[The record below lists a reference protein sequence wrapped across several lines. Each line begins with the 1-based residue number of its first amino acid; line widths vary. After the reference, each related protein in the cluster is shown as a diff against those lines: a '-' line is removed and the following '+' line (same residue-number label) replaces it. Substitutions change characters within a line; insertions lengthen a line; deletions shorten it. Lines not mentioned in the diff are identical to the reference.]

1 MPLDPY
7 SYVAASRV
15 KTLLCPVGRIRR
27 SSFFQYADRL
37 SKTFEVRL
45 VDVTPDS
52 RSDRSMFSPLGY
64 PNGKVIYDFSLSA
77 PDEEENFAL
86 YDLEPYRQ
94 TFVVFGLASFKDTEE
109 GHLPGEAEY
118 KALKQQY
125 KNAILHKILVF
136 GVPDEGSLPG
146 TKNIVPILS
155 AKAQSF
161 TSLETVMCDITSE
174 FLAELAVYTISRQ
187 MGSFKSPMIKDM
199 DSPNLNSVAKRSV
212 LGHAAMSRS
221 ASGSLTKT
229 GSISLGLTDRSQNR
243 QRGRQQKFT
252 GNMFL
257 LAGKLPDAL
266 RELSEA
272 ASISKATYDH
282 LWHASAL
289 DAIGA
294 CLVFMSFLEVPITIP
309 PIALSVRLKGS
320 HPAVDSTPSLLS
332 SANNSTVPDE
342 AKIAAMVAAGASS
355 PAASSF
361 SHSATS
367 STSSLPSPS
376 NGNVSNLQD
385 FLAELVDG
393 VLRFYMRGQ
402 GEETVPK
409 IVYSETILRFLK
421 LLVILR
427 LGGGW
432 NGASLSAIVRGTS
445 LNKNI
450 NSESPS
456 KSSIILWCNK
466 LYSTGMDDLNIGE
479 RCRIYSGLASVYQS
493 ADMPRKHAFILRELM
508 LILIGEEKR
517 SRSSQKRQSLQ
528 SHERKDSEHS
538 IASQATSELTDNLSY
553 LSILDNS
560 YEHGLLGLLDRI
572 SAVYGAGDI
581 NIAGCGWS
589 TLKHTFLRTAIISCE
604 LTRNY
609 AGTVRYISTLLAT
622 SADVLGKEEQLKLFS
637 SVHRAIDHARQA
649 GDGSLLA
656 DYFDPYLLRSITK
669 LDDSRN
675 SLYPIDVSSISEG
688 DDVFIY
694 NPFAKQP
701 KAENQ
706 YDLIVQR
713 VRVDF
718 MVKLQNPFEF
728 EVHLTEL
735 SLLTND
741 TEGGEDLEC
750 SVKNVYLPPN
760 SVTETIIPV
769 IANSVGKLE
778 VFGIK
783 TQASNCRP
791 RDYYLTNNLIP
802 RLEDKIKVVGVE
814 SGNFVRSWQN
824 TQASNYSLVFNVLH
838 EQPSITVKGLS
849 IDSGWMTLF
858 EGEIKNFDLE
868 LSNFSDVSANYV
880 NVSFSDSTTDALQEV
895 LTHRDISENDTY
907 ECEYFLYK
915 RKAFQLD
922 NDKNITIKPHSIAS
936 LNIRVLGKR
945 GLQSGVI
952 NIDYGHISKESKEK
966 TIWTKRLSIPIHV
979 TVTPSIELGG
989 CSIIPM
995 PAAEEAQSFFL
1006 PNMNGPASSYHVL
1019 VLDFRNSWTE
1029 PIKMKLWS
1037 KPDETSTDKIMEI
1050 THNINGAEAKRF
1062 LLPIKWGGKSP
1073 SLFEKPIPS
1082 LTGKQF
1088 VLNSKSN
1095 TVMGKQMRETF
1106 WYREELLKLIS
1117 GEWEL
1122 SNNPAVSGKVELR
1135 GLRVSPSMVMLL
1147 RAEQIK
1153 ITIQIE
1159 DVKRSKSLEKV
1170 DANTWKLPL
1179 EYDGC
1184 AITASLQNMTD
1195 KPIKGIL
1202 RLVPSM
1208 RYSEGENEGM
1218 NKKLLYNGWLQ
1229 QPIRKIEPGSTAKIQ
1244 LGIVYIAKGEY
1255 QWTSVFDMAG
1265 PDGRQLHGQKVPLY
1279 IKVD

>member
-86 YDLEPYRQ
+86 YDLEPFRQ
-94 TFVVFGLASFKDTEE
+94 TFVVFGLASFKDAEE

-118 KALKQQY
+118 KALKVQY
-125 KNAILHKILVF
+125 RNAILHKILVF
-136 GVPDEGSLPG
+136 GVPDEKSLSK

-155 AKAQSF
+155 TKAQSF
-161 TSLETVMCDITSE
+161 TSLETVMCDVTSE

-199 DSPNLNSVAKRSV
+199 DSPNLTSVAKKSV
-212 LGHAAMSRS
+212 FGHAAMSRS

-272 ASISKATYDH
+272 ATIFKATYDH

-289 DAIGA
+289 DSIGA

-309 PIALSVRLKGS
+309 PIALSVRLKGNHS
-320 HPAVDSTPSLLS
+320 VDSTPSLLS
-332 SANNSTVPDE
+332 SSNNSTAPDD
-342 AKIAAMVAAGASS
+342 AKVAAMAAVGASS
-355 PAASSF
+355 SATSSF

-376 NGNVSNLQD
+376 SGNIPNLQD
-385 FLAELVDG
+385 FLVELVDG
-393 VLRFYMRGQ
+393 VLRFYIRGQ

-450 NSESPS
+450 NSDSPS
-456 KSSIILWCNK
+456 KMSIILWCNK
-466 LYSTGMDDLNIGE
+466 LYSTGMDDLNIDE

-508 LILIGEEKR
+508 LVLIGEEKR
-517 SRSSQKRQSLQ
+517 SRISQKRQSLK
-528 SHERKDSEHS
+528 SHERKESEHS
-538 IASQATSELTDNLSY
+538 IASQATSDVTDSLSY

-572 SAVYGAGDI
+572 AKVYGAGDI
-581 NIAGCGWS
+581 SIAGCGWS
-589 TLKHTFLRTAIISCE
+589 TLKHAFLRTAIASCE

-609 AGTVRYISTLLAT
+609 AGTVRYVSTLLAT
-622 SADVLGKEEQLKLFS
+622 AADVLGKEEQLKLFS
-637 SVHRAIDHARQA
+637 SIHRAIDHARQT
-649 GDGSLLA
+649 GDGTLLA

-669 LDDSRN
+669 LDEARV
-675 SLYPIDVSSISEG
+675 SLFPVEVSSISER

-694 NPFAKQP
+694 NPFAMSTKTEKQD
-701 KAENQ
+701 
-706 YDLIVQR
+706 DLIVQK

-718 MVKLQNPFEF
+718 MVKLQNPYEF
-728 EVHLTEL
+728 EVQLIEL
-735 SLLTND
+735 SLLTNS
-741 TEGGEDLEC
+741 TEGGKNLDC
-750 SVKNVYLPPN
+750 TVKNVYLPPN

-769 IANSVGKLE
+769 IANNVGKLE
-778 VFGIK
+778 VFGIRA
-783 TQASNCRP
+783 QASNCKP
-791 RDYYLTNNLIP
+791 KDYYLTKNLIP

-814 SGNFVRSWQN
+814 SGNFVRQWQV
-824 TQASNYSLVFNVLH
+824 TQSSNYSLAFSVLH
-838 EQPSITVKGLS
+838 EQPSITVKDLS
-849 IDSGWMTLF
+849 INSGWMTLF
-858 EGEIKNFDLE
+858 EGQTKTFEVI
-868 LSNFSDVSANYV
+868 LSNFSGVSANYV
-880 NVSFSDSTTDALQEV
+880 NVNFTDSTTEALQEV
-895 LTHRDISENDTY
+895 LAHRDISENDTY

-915 RKAFQLD
+915 RKAFQLE
-922 NDKNITIKPHSIAS
+922 NDKKITIEPHSSVTLKIK
-936 LNIRVLGKR
+936 VLGKR

-952 NIDYGHISKESKEK
+952 NVDYGHVSKDSKE
-966 TIWTKRLSIPIHV
+966 TTLWTKRLSIPIHV

-995 PAAEEAQSFFL
+995 PAAEEARSLFL
-1006 PNMNGPASSYHVL
+1006 TTMDGPASSYYVL

-1037 KPDETSTDKIMEI
+1037 KVDEKSRDKLIEI
-1050 THNINGAEAKRF
+1050 SHSINGAEAKRF
-1062 LLPIKWGGKSP
+1062 LLPIKWAGKTP

-1088 VLNSKSN
+1088 VLNSNSH
-1095 TVMGKQMRETF
+1095 TVVGKQMRETF

-1122 SNNPAVSGKVELR
+1122 ANNPEVSGKVELR
-1135 GLRVSPSMVMLL
+1135 GLRVSPGMVMLL

-1153 ITIQIE
+1153 ITIQVE
-1159 DVKRSKSLEKV
+1159 DVKKSNCLGKV

-1208 RYSEGENEGM
+1208 RYSEAENEGM
-1218 NKKLLYNGWLQ
+1218 NKRLLYNGWLQ
-1229 QPIRKIEPGSTAKIQ
+1229 QPIRNIEPGSTMKIQ
-1244 LGIVYIAKGEY
+1244 VGVVYIAKGDY

-1265 PDGRQLHGQKVPLY
+1265 SEGRQLHGQKVPLY